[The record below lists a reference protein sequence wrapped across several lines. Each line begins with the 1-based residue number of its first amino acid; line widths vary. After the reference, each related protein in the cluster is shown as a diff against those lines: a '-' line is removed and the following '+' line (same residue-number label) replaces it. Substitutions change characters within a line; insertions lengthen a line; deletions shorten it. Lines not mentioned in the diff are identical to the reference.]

1 MNYHDDI
8 LTQELLKSPLA
19 HKSWKQE
26 SAAGQPL
33 PRAPATGAP
42 LPTINSS
49 SSLFSATSSLPS
61 PTGLNAYGSAVRSN
75 AASPQSE
82 EGSSGLSWAPME
94 SIASVRGSVGD
105 ELDGL
110 DASLTAAKD
119 PFAEKE
125 NFSWGLRVLTTVFD
139 TEAEQPQPQ
148 TTDAW
153 KEPLLEELS
162 LGLGLG
168 LGIGGATP
176 TVPETPAAAAAA
188 AAPSVTAAPA
198 VRTPEQEAPATR
210 MTALPSFQFA
220 APSATA
226 TSSAAA
232 SPVASAS
239 PASSGVRAAEE
250 QEEQKTGSDSP
261 SSSVGHSTGGDRW
274 PRDSSGPS
282 TPLASASDVV
292 VSQKAIDEAVASL
305 AARDA
310 AEKKEDA
317 KSGIDANQK
326 TIYMV
331 GIDSATSDEHILTRL
346 SQFGSIRKYQLC
358 GDPAQ
363 PTRYGFFE
371 YNTAAGCS
379 AAQSLDQKKMFDRPV
394 RVSKAKGAIKGGRI
408 IPDAHQAELLKSA
421 GVCIAQGLEAPT
433 GKGSKDGR
441 ADFGTSRRHRRGGD
455 RRTNDKEER
464 KEDGRR
470 GGGGGGGGNGNV
482 RRGRGEEEEGV
493 RTSSEKESMFASF
506 RARPPTSLQ
515 PSKDGEK
522 VGSPGTSPATRQEGF
537 GIKPIWSRR
546 K

>member
-1 MNYHDDI
+1 M
-8 LTQELLKSPLA
+8 
-19 HKSWKQE
+19 
-26 SAAGQPL
+26 
-33 PRAPATGAP
+33 
-42 LPTINSS
+42 
-49 SSLFSATSSLPS
+49 
-61 PTGLNAYGSAVRSN
+61 RSN

-139 TEAEQPQPQ
+139 TEAEQPPQ
-148 TTDAW
+148 QTSEAW

-168 LGIGGATP
+168 LGIGAATP
-176 TVPETPAAAAAA
+176 TVPETPTAAAAAT
-188 AAPSVTAAPA
+188 PVVMAAPA
-198 VRTPEQEAPATR
+198 VRTPEQDAPATR

-220 APSATA
+220 APSA
-226 TSSAAA
+226 SASPA
-232 SPVASAS
+232 SPVASA
-239 PASSGVRAAEE
+239 SGVRAAEE

-455 RRTNDKEER
+455 RRTGDKEER
-464 KEDGRR
+464 KEDRR
-470 GGGGGGGGNGNV
+470 GNGGGNGNV
-482 RRGRGEEEEGV
+482 RRGRGEEEEGA